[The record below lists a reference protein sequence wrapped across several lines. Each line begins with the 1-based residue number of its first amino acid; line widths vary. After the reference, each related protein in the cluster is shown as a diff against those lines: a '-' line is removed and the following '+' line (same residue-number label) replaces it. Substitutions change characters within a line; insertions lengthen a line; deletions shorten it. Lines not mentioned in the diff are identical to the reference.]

1 MSEGKDLQAFSKNTN
16 LILYGILIILPVIL
30 RFEHII
36 FKYQLRVRKKVAIE
50 NLLFP
55 NDVISQEIKTELKLF
70 CRSHV

>member
-1 MSEGKDLQAFSKNTN
+1 MLSGIIDHSASDL
-16 LILYGILIILPVIL
+16 VI
-30 RFEHII
+30 FEN
-36 FKYQLRVRKKVAIE
+36 QVRVRKKVTIE

>member
-36 FKYQLRVRKKVAIE
+36 FKYQLRVRKKVTIE